1 MAKEQRRLGRGLNSL
16 IKTTVDKPQEKDASD
31 DSRASAVAT
40 PAEPGQLVSESTR
53 KKPVNI
59 PLSDTSVIKDTN
71 SAQVPLK
78 TDGINLQN
86 EGESDRNLSSDNTK
100 PIENAHD
107 SINVLPIMQLV
118 PHSRQPRRTFRPETI
133 GGLARSIVQSGVVQ
147 PIVVRRKKESDE
159 NSQGIV
165 KYEIIAGERRWR
177 AAKAVGLEEVPVV
190 VREVTDEQ
198 ALELALIENIQRED
212 LNAIDR
218 ATAYERYC
226 TEFSLKAEDV
236 ARKLGEDR
244 TTVVNYLRL
253 LELPKTVKEMVAEGL
268 ITMGHARCILGV
280 NDSEEQIDLARRV
293 VTNSLS
299 VRVLEDIV
307 RRHKDQRKNATGKSE
322 EESKRLNKSPHISD
336 LENRL
341 QQAVGTKVAIKEGRR
356 KGRGRIV
363 IDYYSLDDFD
373 RISNMLGLERE

>member
-16 IKTTVDKPQEKDASD
+16 IKTTVDKPQENEASD
-31 DSRASAVAT
+31 DSMVVAVGKSAETVRGVSKDA
-40 PAEPGQLVSESTR
+40 PA
-53 KKPVNI
+53 KPVNI
-59 PLSDTSVIKDTN
+59 PLVNNPVTEEADSRHVQLKTELVNLQYEGENSEESPSDGTKVDDTSNDI
-71 SAQVPLK
+71 
-78 TDGINLQN
+78 
-86 EGESDRNLSSDNTK
+86 
-100 PIENAHD
+100 
-107 SINVLPIMQLV
+107 INVLPITLLV

-147 PIVVRRKKESDE
+147 PIVVRRKKESSE
-159 NSQGIV
+159 SSQGIV
-165 KYEIIAGERRWR
+165 RYEIIAGERRWR

-190 VREVTDEQ
+190 VRELADDQ
-198 ALELALIENIQRED
+198 AFELALIENIQRED

-218 ATAYERYC
+218 ATAYDRYC
-226 TEFSLKAEDV
+226 TEFSLKPEDV
-236 ARKLGEDR
+236 ASKLGEDR

-268 ITMGHARCILGV
+268 ISMGHARCILGV

-307 RRHKDQRKNATGKSE
+307 RRQKEQRKQGACKSE
-322 EESKRLNKSPHISD
+322 EETKGQEKSPHISD

-373 RISNMLGLERE
+373 RISNMLGLETE